1 MLNFRP
7 AQLSI
12 SQGGEISLKSAE
24 LFAGGSRS
32 RAPRSSRPARCVPQF
47 LARRVAL
54 VPELPPACPPAA
66 ASSPAAGATSARSGL
81 PGLAAA
87 PGKFSRYRATHP
99 PTRRG
104 ICPGC
109 ARPKSA
115 CAPWNLHFTKL
126 NPEKPLFFG
135 QKAEK

>member
-32 RAPRSSRPARCVPQF
+32 RAPRSSRPAPCVPQF
-47 LARRVAL
+47 LGRRVAL
-54 VPELPPACPPAA
+54 APGLPQACPPAA

-87 PGKFSRYRATHP
+87 PGKFSRCRATHP
-99 PTRRG
+99 PTLRG

-126 NPEKPLFFG
+126 NPEKTLFFG

>member
-32 RAPRSSRPARCVPQF
+32 RAPRSSRPAPCVPQF
-47 LARRVAL
+47 LGRRVAL
-54 VPELPPACPPAA
+54 APELPPVCPPAV

-81 PGLAAA
+81 PGLATA
-87 PGKFSRYRATHP
+87 PGRFSRYRATHP

-109 ARPKSA
+109 ARSKSA
-115 CAPWNLHFTKL
+115 RAPWNLHFTKL
-126 NPEKPLFFG
+126 NPGKTSFFDQKVEK
-135 QKAEK
+135 

>member
-24 LFAGGSRS
+24 LFSGGSRS

-54 VPELPPACPPAA
+54 APELPPACPPAA
-66 ASSPAAGATSARSGL
+66 ASSPAAGATSARSGW

-87 PGKFSRYRATHP
+87 PGRFSRYRATHP

-126 NPEKPLFFG
+126 NPGKTLFFG

>member
-1 MLNFRP
+1 MFP
-7 AQLSI
+7 
-12 SQGGEISLKSAE
+12 GG
-24 LFAGGSRS
+24 FRS

-54 VPELPPACPPAA
+54 VPKLPPACPPAA
-66 ASSPAAGATSARSGL
+66 AFSPAAGATYARSGW

-104 ICPGC
+104 ICPGY

>member
-24 LFAGGSRS
+24 LFSGGFRS

-54 VPELPPACPPAA
+54 APELPPVCPPAVA
-66 ASSPAAGATSARSGL
+66 NAQAAGATSAR
-81 PGLAAA
+81 PGSPALATA
-87 PGKFSRYRATHP
+87 PGRFSRCRATHP

-109 ARPKSA
+109 ARSKSA
-115 CAPWNLHFTKL
+115 CAPWNLHFTYL